1 MSEATLALDW
11 WLSVVVTS
19 ARVGRLV
26 DWSVW
31 ERSGRWDRQRGL
43 CLTDLSKNCHLAFCQ
58 TAVLLP
64 AHQKS
69 HQHFSVEKPCCPD
82 SYIGQLVTHSITD
95 LLQDR
100 LQILD
105 CLVSISREAMMKI
118 GLRKADLSSYPGSEL
133 GFVETKL
140 MNARSLNSS

>member
-31 ERSGRWDRQRGL
+31 ERSERSDRQRGL

-82 SYIGQLVTHSITD
+82 SYIGQLVTHSFNHW
-95 LLQDR
+95 
-100 LQILD
+100 
-105 CLVSISREAMMKI
+105 LV
-118 GLRKADLSSYPGSEL
+118 
-133 GFVETKL
+133 T
-140 MNARSLNSS
+140 RSLANLGLPCLNFKRGNDENRLKKSRFKFLSRVWIGICWDEVNERSES